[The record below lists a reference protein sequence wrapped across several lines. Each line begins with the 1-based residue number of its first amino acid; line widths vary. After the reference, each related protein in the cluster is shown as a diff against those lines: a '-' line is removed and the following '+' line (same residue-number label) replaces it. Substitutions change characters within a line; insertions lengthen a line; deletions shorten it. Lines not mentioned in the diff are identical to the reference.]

1 MTATD
6 SEPRVPAAE
15 RRGTERRS
23 GMERRL
29 AIIPIV
35 VERRRAMDRRAAD
48 RRLSGLTSRQQL
60 SAALDLL
67 ARVAEEGE
75 LDEPGLRVLD
85 GAVLRV
91 RAALDRL
98 DR

>member
-1 MTATD
+1 MTV
-6 SEPRVPAAE
+6 VPFP
-15 RRGTERRS
+15 
-23 GMERRL
+23 L
-29 AIIPIV
+29 
-35 VERRRAMDRRAAD
+35 ERRRVADRRAAD
-48 RRLSGLTSRQQL
+48 RRLTDLTPREQL
-60 SAALDLL
+60 AAALELL

-98 DR
+98 AP

>member
-1 MTATD
+1 M
-6 SEPRVPAAE
+6 VPFPIE
-15 RRGTERRS
+15 RRQ
-23 GMERRL
+23 
-29 AIIPIV
+29 V
-35 VERRRAMDRRAAD
+35 VDRRAAD
-48 RRLSGLTSRQQL
+48 RRLSALTPREQL
-60 SAALDLL
+60 ATALDLL
-67 ARVAEEGE
+67 ARVAEEGD

>member
-1 MTATD
+1 MSRNG
-6 SEPRVPAAE
+6 SERRGPDRRSGAE
-15 RRGTERRS
+15 RRIS
-23 GMERRL
+23 VVPFPMERRRV
-29 AIIPIV
+29 A
-35 VERRRAMDRRAAD
+35 DRRAAD
-48 RRLSGLTSRQQL
+48 RRLSALTPREQL
-60 SAALDLL
+60 ATALDLL

-91 RAALDRL
+91 RAALDRM

>member
-1 MTATD
+1 MA
-6 SEPRVPAAE
+6 
-15 RRGTERRS
+15 
-23 GMERRL
+23 
-29 AIIPIV
+29 
-35 VERRRAMDRRAAD
+35 DRRAGD
-48 RRLSGLTSRQQL
+48 RRLSALTPREQL

-67 ARVAEEGE
+67 SRVAEEGD

>member
-1 MTATD
+1 M
-6 SEPRVPAAE
+6 SQNGSE
-15 RRGTERRS
+15 RRGTDRRS
-23 GMERRL
+23 GAERRMSVL
-29 AIIPIV
+29 AFP
-35 VERRRAMDRRAAD
+35 VERRRVADRRAAD
-48 RRLSGLTSRQQL
+48 RRMSALTPREQL
-60 SAALDLL
+60 ATALDLL